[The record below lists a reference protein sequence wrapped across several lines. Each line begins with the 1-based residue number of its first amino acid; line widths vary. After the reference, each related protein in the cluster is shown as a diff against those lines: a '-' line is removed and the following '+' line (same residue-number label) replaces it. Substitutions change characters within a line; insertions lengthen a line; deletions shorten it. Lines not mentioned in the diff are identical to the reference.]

1 MRRAGTGLL
10 FIGVLMSGCAGHPAN
25 PLSFLLT
32 PWSFM
37 PNRDKPLR
45 RLWIAFRPPEEW
57 WFWELELD
65 QRISLGGFHVE
76 TAHHDSRI
84 GHAGL
89 TPTSQQWLVGPS
101 CWAL

>member
-32 PWSFM
+32 SWSFM

-57 WFWELELD
+57 WFWELE
-65 QRISLGGFHVE
+65 
-76 TAHHDSRI
+76 
-84 GHAGL
+84 
-89 TPTSQQWLVGPS
+89 VGPADISRGLS
-101 CWAL
+101 CPARWSHQPLL